1 MTTIEVII
9 APTGEVTIEAVGFQG
24 TTCEKATEVIE
35 QALGVIASKT
45 KKPEYYL
52 QAKSANKQRT

>member
-9 APTGEVTIEAVGFQG
+9 APTGEVTIEAIGFKG
-24 TTCEKATEVIE
+24 TACEKATEAIE
-35 QALGVIASKT
+35 QALGVTATKT

-52 QAKSANKQRT
+52 QAKSANKQHT